1 MFTCLKELISDSNN
15 SLEDYEQIYT
25 YINEQIWRTNNIK
38 IHNICISSLRRY
50 LEVFKF
56 TITQGSKLYDII
68 LPVLK
73 NKIKEFDGDKII
85 KLSILK
91 CLGSAFT
98 YLDIPEDIQVY
109 FLEMLSAKLK
119 IDVEKL
125 PIVETLSRLREGAAS
140 AEKVKV
146 LELLIKQ
153 LADNIGSNNYELNL
167 KSIETINKFLSI
179 IDKKLS
185 DKSIQELLEKS
196 KNLLVEGKIP
206 SFFKIIV

>member
-1 MFTCLKELISDSNN
+1 
-15 SLEDYEQIYT
+15 
-25 YINEQIWRTNNIK
+25 
-38 IHNICISSLRRY
+38 
-50 LEVFKF
+50 
-56 TITQGSKLYDII
+56 
-68 LPVLK
+68 
-73 NKIKEFDGDKII
+73 
-85 KLSILK
+85 
-91 CLGSAFT
+91 
-98 YLDIPEDIQVY
+98 
-109 FLEMLSAKLK
+109 MLSAKLK

-125 PIVETLSRLREGAAS
+125 PIVETLSRLREGTAS

-146 LELLIKQ
+146 LEMLIKQ

>member
-1 MFTCLKELISDSNN
+1 
-15 SLEDYEQIYT
+15 
-25 YINEQIWRTNNIK
+25 
-38 IHNICISSLRRY
+38 
-50 LEVFKF
+50 
-56 TITQGSKLYDII
+56 
-68 LPVLK
+68 
-73 NKIKEFDGDKII
+73 
-85 KLSILK
+85 
-91 CLGSAFT
+91 
-98 YLDIPEDIQVY
+98 
-109 FLEMLSAKLK
+109 MLSAKLK

-196 KNLLVEGKIP
+196 KNLLV
-206 SFFKIIV
+206 